1 MSAPLYQLRGVE
13 VGYGEASFA
22 ASVAT
27 TVATTVAASVLN
39 VPELAIARGS
49 ILGLAGHNGSGKS
62 TLLKVLGFLLT
73 PHAGEL
79 SFDGRLVDAAA
90 LRAGHL
96 LRRRAVLLGQDTCL
110 LKRSVAANVAYGL
123 RLRGQPASQNTLA
136 EALALVGLDF
146 AEFGPRSW
154 RELSGGEA
162 RRVALAARL
171 VLKPEVLLLDE
182 PTTGLDRA
190 SVGHV
195 QQAVLAARQT
205 RGATLV
211 IASHD
216 VDWLK
221 SCADTVLHLEDGRI
235 VERLGDRPGGHSADH
250 LGESPGVY
258 GVERT

>member
-1 MSAPLYQLRGVE
+1 MSTPLYELRGVE
-13 VGYGEASFA
+13 AGYGEA
-22 ASVAT
+22 ASE
-27 TVATTVAASVLN
+27 ASVLH
-39 VPELAIARGS
+39 VPELAIGRGS

-73 PHAGEL
+73 LRAGEL
-79 SFDGRLVDAAA
+79 SFDGRVLDAAA

-123 RLRGQPASQNTLA
+123 KLRGQRATPDRLA
-136 EALALVGLDF
+136 EALDLVGLDF

-171 VLKPEVLLLDE
+171 VLQPEALLLDE
-182 PTTGLDRA
+182 PTTGLDRS
-190 SVGHV
+190 SVAHV
-195 QQAVLAARQT
+195 QRAVLAARET

-221 SCADTVLHLEDGRI
+221 SCADRVLLMDDGRI
-235 VERLGDRPGGHSADH
+235 IGTL
-250 LGESPGVY
+250 
-258 GVERT
+258 

>member
-13 VGYGEASFA
+13 AGYGGTAYDGA
-22 ASVAT
+22 
-27 TVATTVAASVLN
+27 VLN
-39 VPELAIARGS
+39 VPELSIARGS
-49 ILGLAGHNGSGKS
+49 ILGLVGHNGSGKS
-62 TLLKVLGFLLT
+62 TLLKLLGFLLA
-73 PHAGEL
+73 PRAGEL
-79 SFDGRLVDAAA
+79 FFDGRLVDAAA
-90 LRAGHL
+90 LRAGHV

-110 LKRSVAANVAYGL
+110 LKRSVASNVAYGL
-123 RLRGQPASQNTLA
+123 RLRGLDAPDALLA
-136 EALALVGLDF
+136 QALALVGLDF

-171 VLKPEVLLLDE
+171 VLKPEALLLDE

-195 QQAVLAARQT
+195 QRAVLAARES

-221 SCADTVLHLEDGRI
+221 SCADQVLVLEDGRI
-235 VERLGDRPGGHSADH
+235 VERLGDHSGEH
-250 LGESPGVY
+250 LGEGPGVH

>member
-1 MSAPLYQLRGVE
+1 MSAPLYQLRGVAA
-13 VGYGEASFA
+13 GYGESSAL
-22 ASVAT
+22 T
-27 TVATTVAASVLN
+27 SVLH
-39 VPELAIARGS
+39 VPELSIARGS
-49 ILGLAGHNGSGKS
+49 ILGLVGHNGSGKS
-62 TLLKVLGFLLT
+62 TLLGLLGFLLA
-73 PHAGEL
+73 PHAGEVL
-79 SFDGRLVDAAA
+79 FDGRLVDGAA

-110 LKRSVAANVAYGL
+110 LKRSVAANVAFGL
-123 RLRGQPASQNTLA
+123 RLRGQAAQQNVLA

-171 VLKPEVLLLDE
+171 ALKPEALLLDE

-221 SCADTVLHLEDGRI
+221 SCADQVLVLEDGRI
-235 VERLGDRPGGHSADH
+235 TDAL
-250 LGESPGVY
+250 
-258 GVERT
+258 